1 MKNLKSSLAVESF
14 ILCDTDDDG
23 DDDDDGSEENDDDR
37 LHRQSK
43 WDKSKKVPD
52 KTISVL
58 GREIKRR

>member
-14 ILCDTDDDG
+14 ILCDTDDDD

>member
-14 ILCDTDDDG
+14 ILCDTDDD
-23 DDDDDGSEENDDDR
+23 DVNEDDGSDDNDDDR

>member
-14 ILCDTDDDG
+14 ILCNTDDDG

>member
-14 ILCDTDDDG
+14 ILCDTDDD
-23 DDDDDGSEENDDDR
+23 DDDDGSEDNDDDR